1 MGALSGLFDLSRTAL
16 AADQVA
22 LSTTANNVANQNTV
36 GYTKQVVNWTTGD
49 SVTLAAGVTLATSGP
64 VIHTISRRDRVLE
77 QRIQQQTQNQ
87 SSTAAEAAIL
97 SQIEGVFSLNGTS
110 STAGSTQLG
119 TALDSFF
126 SSLTAL
132 SGNPSDTATRYG
144 ALSAAQA
151 LTSAFTSATTQ
162 LAQVNAA
169 VSSEIASS
177 VTQLNGL
184 TSTIAKLNQQIGGLS
199 PEGDAGSL
207 EDQRQ
212 AAIAQ
217 LSQLVGLDQIST
229 EGGGITL
236 TTQGGTVLV
245 AGNEP
250 FALAAVN
257 SGDRMHLL
265 DANGTDIGG
274 TVAGG
279 SLGGQLT
286 GQNQDLPGVQ
296 AALDAVAYRVLTAVN
311 LQNNAGTT
319 PTGQAGIAIFV
330 PQPMASG
337 SAGRMAM
344 IANQPNDFAAAAQ
357 GEGPTGNSNAQ
368 QLADIENGTDAAGN
382 TISSQFAALL
392 SQVGTRSGALLQQS
406 STQQASLTQL
416 TTQRDTLSGVSMDE
430 EASHL
435 SQYQRAYQAAAK
447 VLSVLDQLMASA
459 INLGTPTTVS

>member
-36 GYTKQVVNWTTGD
+36 GYTKQVVNWTMGD
-49 SVTLAAGVTLATSGP
+49 SVTLAAGLTLATSGP
-64 VIHTISRRDRVLE
+64 VIQTSSRRDRVLE
-77 QRIQQQTQNQ
+77 QRVQQQTQIQ

-97 SQIEGVFSLNGTS
+97 SEIEGVFSLNGTT

-119 TALDSFF
+119 TAMDSFF

-132 SGNPSDTATRYG
+132 SGNPSDIATRHG

-151 LTSAFTSATTQ
+151 LTSAFTSATVQ

-169 VSSEIASS
+169 VSSQIGNS
-177 VTQLNGL
+177 VTQMNGL
-184 TSTIAKLNQQIGGLS
+184 TETIAKLNQQIGGLGS
-199 PEGDAGSL
+199 GVDAGSL

-229 EGGGITL
+229 EKGGITL

-250 FALAAVN
+250 YSIRAVN
-257 SGDRMHLL
+257 NGGRMHLL

-274 TVAGG
+274 TVEGG
-279 SLGGQLT
+279 SLGGQLA

-296 AALDAVAYRVLTAVN
+296 AALDAVAYRVITAVN
-311 LQNNAGTT
+311 SQNNGGNT
-319 PTGQAGIAIFV
+319 PTGQAGVAIFV
-330 PQPMASG
+330 PQATSSG
-337 SAGRMAM
+337 SAGTMAL

-357 GEGPTGNSNAQ
+357 GEGPTGNGNAQ
-368 QLADIENGTDAAGN
+368 QLADIENGTDATGN

-392 SQVGTRSGALLQQS
+392 SQVGTHSAALSAQIN
-406 STQQASLTQL
+406 TQQASLTQL